1 MKRTHLLFLL
11 PALTVLIAFF
21 VLPVLRLLPASV
33 STDQGILLYAEIL
46 TNPRYASSLFSTV
59 VLSLL
64 VTIASVALGA
74 FTGIFL
80 ERNDFPGRSAVVG
93 LIIFIPKLITLNS

>member
-11 PALTVLIAFF
+11 PALTVLFAFF

-59 VLSLL
+59 VL
-64 VTIASVALGA
+64 
-74 FTGIFL
+74 
-80 ERNDFPGRSAVVG
+80 
-93 LIIFIPKLITLNS
+93 